1 MAEKPKSE
9 PRPSKTPTSTSTL
22 STSNGVDKHGV
33 PDEIKSLSPEYIYST
48 DQRPENFNNT
58 PFEPL
63 GRPKNDLSPS
73 NAIKPDRKKKRR
85 STTSSEGS
93 WDNGNHDEGTD
104 DYQELGLFREEVRY
118 IFDPE
123 NRIEQNKITKPLATL
138 YEQSRDDSQLSV
150 KKVVRTECKCKD
162 GKVVMG
168 WLDTTTGQKDCSPCR
183 PSAITKPNIYKN
195 YRTKKAKTNF
205 SDKKVPLRK
214 QVGVSHFGDVEMKGC
229 QTGNANNN
237 ASLEKVNAVSTL
249 NNVVNID
256 TTDSRGGAK
265 VTAPKN
271 TTGMPFSMYDND
283 PTNIYGVL

>member
-1 MAEKPKSE
+1 MAEKKSA
-9 PRPSKTPTSTSTL
+9 PRPALKPSPKTKTLSKTKVKEIGVD
-22 STSNGVDKHGV
+22 SNGQY
-33 PDEIKSLSPEYIYST
+33 DEVKSLSPEYIYST

-58 PFEPL
+58 PFDPL

-73 NAIKPDRKKKRR
+73 NPIKPDRPTGA
-85 STTSSEGS
+85 S
-93 WDNGNHDEGTD
+93 HDESNLD
-104 DYQELGLFREEVRY
+104 DYKNLGLFREEVRY
-118 IFDPE
+118 IFDPA
-123 NRIEQNKITKPLATL
+123 NRIEQNKVRKPLATM
-138 YEQSRDDSQLSV
+138 YEQSRDDTQLSV

-162 GKVVMG
+162 GRVVMG

-183 PSAITKPNIYKN
+183 PSTITKPNIYKN
-195 YRTKKAKTNF
+195 YRTKKAKANF
-205 SDKKVPLRK
+205 VDKKVPLRK

-256 TTDSRGGAK
+256 TIDSRGGAK
-265 VTAPKN
+265 VTAPQN